1 MIGEPQSIFLGHV
14 VPYSGHGMSIAV
26 ALYRFLK
33 SRGWEKDIVVVGC
46 DGTNTNVGSAQGCIP
61 YLEKLL
67 GHPVEWNVCLLHGN
81 ELPFRALSALYDGK
95 TSGPHSF
102 QGPLG

>member
-1 MIGEPQSIFLGHV
+1 MIEERQSIFLEQV

-33 SRGWEKDIVVVGC
+33 SRGWEKDIGVVGC
-46 DGTNTNVGSAQGCIP
+46 DGTNTNVGSAKGCIP
-61 YLEKLL
+61 CLKKFL

-81 ELPFRALSALYDGK
+81 ELPFCALFALYDGK

-102 QGPLG
+102 QGLLG

>member
-1 MIGEPQSIFLGHV
+1 MIEEPQSIFLEQV

-26 ALYRFLK
+26 ALK
-33 SRGWEKDIVVVGC
+33 SRGWEIDIGVVGC

-67 GHPVEWNVCLLHGN
+67 GHPIEWNVCLLHGN